1 MRVLVTG
8 NHGYIGPAVE
18 GLLVARGFQVTG
30 LDTDYFEGCTFFDPA
45 VKTRQIARDI
55 RRVEA
60 DDLDGIDAVV
70 HLAALSNDP
79 MGALDESLTDDI
91 NFRATRRLAEL
102 CKRKGVGRFVYA
114 SSCSLYGVA
123 DEHALTEEA
132 PLSPQTAYAR
142 SKVDSE
148 KFLSTLAGEDFSPTY
163 LRNATAYGVSPRL
176 RVDLV
181 LNNLVGWA
189 VTTGKVRIMSDGT
202 PWRPLV
208 HIEDIAG
215 AILAALEAPV
225 EAVHDQA
232 FNVGSAENNYQIRD
246 MAEMVRAVV
255 PGCEIE
261 YTYEHGGDSRTY
273 NVSFEK
279 INRVLPDFR
288 PAWNLE
294 RGVRQLYE
302 AYTENGLDLGQFQG
316 ERYVRLTRLTNLKER
331 GLLDESLYWK
341 DGGQPR

>member
-18 GLLVARGFQVTG
+18 GLLVSKGHQVTG

-45 VKTRQIARDI
+45 VKTGQIVRDI

-60 DDLDGIDAVV
+60 GDLDGIDAVV

-102 CKRKGVGRFVYA
+102 CKRQGVRRFIYA

-123 DEHALTEEA
+123 DEQALTEEA

-225 EAVHDQA
+225 ESVHDQA

-246 MAEMVRAVV
+246 MAEMVRSVV

-261 YTYEHGGDSRTY
+261 YTYEHGKDSRTY
-273 NVSFEK
+273 NVSFDK

-302 AYTENGLDLGQFQG
+302 AYTENALDLEQFQG
-316 ERYVRLTRLTNLKER
+316 ERYVRLTRLTNLKEK

-341 DGGQPR
+341 DGGQSK